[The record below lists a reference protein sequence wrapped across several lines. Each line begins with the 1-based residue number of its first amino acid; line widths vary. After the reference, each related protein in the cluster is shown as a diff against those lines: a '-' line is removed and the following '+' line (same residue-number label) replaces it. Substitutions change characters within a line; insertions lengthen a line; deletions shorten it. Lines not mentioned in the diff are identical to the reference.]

1 VVNQGREKRILKELT
16 SDYLFKDIL
25 AIGGIKN
32 LSSLKKTV
40 KALALQVGS
49 EVSFNEV
56 AQICGSDQGTV
67 ERYIDLLEKA

>member
-32 LSSLKKTV
+32 LSSLKKP
-40 KALALQVGS
+40 
-49 EVSFNEV
+49 
-56 AQICGSDQGTV
+56 
-67 ERYIDLLEKA
+67 

>member
-1 VVNQGREKRILKELT
+1 MVNQGREKRILKELT

-25 AIGGIKN
+25 AIGGIKKPVQ
-32 LSSLKKTV
+32 LEKTV